1 MSVSY
6 DVFTTAFLS
15 KVVDYDLQMRDYEQ
29 IQMVDSF
36 MKRSIASFKPIC
48 QYDLSSTTDDTARAF
63 NVDIPEE
70 DIDEIVDI
78 VSEGML
84 VQWLKPYVYRQEAL
98 ENVMNTKDFSTF
110 SPAEL
115 LLRVRETYND
125 ARRNHTNMMRE
136 YSYAHGDIGS
146 LAL

>member
-1 MSVSY
+1 MSVPY

-48 QYDLSSTTDDTARAF
+48 LYDLSTTADDTARAF
-63 NVDIPEE
+63 SVDIPDE

-78 VSEGML
+78 VSEGMV

-115 LLRVRETYND
+115 LLRVRETYD
-125 ARRNHTNMMRE
+125 GARHNHANMMRE
-136 YSYAHGDIGS
+136 YSYAHGDLGS
-146 LAL
+146 LSL